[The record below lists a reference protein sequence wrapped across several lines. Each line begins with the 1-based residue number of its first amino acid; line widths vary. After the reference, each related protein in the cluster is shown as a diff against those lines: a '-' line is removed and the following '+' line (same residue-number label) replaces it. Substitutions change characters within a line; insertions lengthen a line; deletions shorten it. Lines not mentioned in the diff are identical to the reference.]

1 MAIAGPTVKLI
12 IKIAEILANIF
23 ISIKTDKK
31 PSEGGSPK

>member
-23 ISIKTDKK
+23 ISIKTDKNQ
-31 PSEGGSPK
+31 SEGGNKK